1 MREVI
6 LKRTELRELSTEILT
21 RGGSFS
27 FRARGFSMVPFI
39 QDGDFLIIEPVK
51 ASNLDIGDVAFYR
64 FGRDRLVAHRVIG
77 REMRKEKEILIMRG
91 DSNTGYD
98 DRVHAEQVLGRVV
111 SVQRGKKLICMDGG
125 PRRLMALLWVKI
137 SPNGPLLSQ
146 CVKAVKATVA
156 WFLILL
162 QGVKPYRVLA
172 KKWIGT
178 KVRYRTATAE
188 DFPRLSRLYNYKKF
202 PELADP
208 IGEIDHQFNGLKG
221 FGYTLIALV
230 RGKIAGA
237 TVIKR
242 FFEDEIRCTDWWL
255 FGMLVRI
262 RYRGAGIGEGM
273 LRVALEKASEEG
285 AVKMNLLIFERN
297 KAAVNLCRKMGFVQ
311 TFIPG
316 MDDQLEKEVSLGEN
330 RRIIM
335 TKPL

>member
-1 MREVI
+1 
-6 LKRTELRELSTEILT
+6 
-21 RGGSFS
+21 
-27 FRARGFSMVPFI
+27 MVPFI
-39 QDGDFLIIEPVK
+39 QNGDFLIIEPVK
-51 ASNLDIGDVAFYR
+51 ASGLDIGDVAFYR

-188 DFPRLSRLYNYKKF
+188 DFSCLSRLYNYKKF
-202 PELADP
+202 PELADHS
-208 IGEIDHQFNGLKG
+208 GEFDHQFNSLKG
-221 FGYTLIALV
+221 FGYPLIAFV

-237 TVIKR
+237 AVIRR
-242 FFEDEIRCTDWWL
+242 FPEDDICYPDWWL
-255 FGMLVRI
+255 FGMLVRT
-262 RYRGAGIGEGM
+262 RYRGSGIGEGM
-273 LRVALEKASEEG
+273 MRMALEKASEEKG
-285 AVKMNLLIFERN
+285 AKMNLLVFKYN
-297 KAAVNLCRKMGFVQ
+297 KAAINLYLKMGFIQ
-311 TFIPG
+311 TSIPDL
-316 MDDQLEKEVSLGEN
+316 DDQLEKEVRLGEN